1 METDN
6 LTEQE
11 IKDLI
16 IKFNL
21 DESIKDLKNT
31 MPRLQRGTSSTSQE
45 RRQPTPNS
53 WLGSSATRIL
63 MPTPMPDLSR
73 N

>member
-21 DESIKDLKNT
+21 DESINDLKNT
-31 MPRLQRGTSSTSQE
+31 MPRLQRGTLSTSQE